1 MTLTRRRTLA
11 LIGGGT
17 VLAATAGGTA
27 FAMTRTPTRALA
39 PWAAAGGH
47 ADARL
52 NALSWAILAP
62 NPHNRQ
68 PWVAELVGADG
79 IRIFRDPAR
88 NLPHTDPYDR
98 QMTIG
103 MGCFLEL
110 LAIAATGT
118 GHRAEVA
125 LFPEGE
131 APGAPVAAVTLTPG
145 AQPHPFLP
153 HVASR
158 RSCKEPFAARAL
170 DAGHAQALA
179 TYATVITDAARVAA
193 LRALTWDAFL
203 VEATTP
209 AAYGESVDL
218 MRFGRAEIEANPDG
232 IDLGG
237 PFLEALMVAGVLT
250 RAAQRD
256 PASSAFRQ
264 GLDMYRTM
272 LAATPAYAVLTT
284 QGNTR
289 IDQIEAGRRWLR
301 LNLATT
307 ALGVAIHPVSQ
318 ALQEFPEMAEPHAR
332 AHALLAGPGET
343 VQMLGRIGYGP
354 TVPQTPRWPLESRLK
369 NA

>member
-1 MTLTRRRTLA
+1 MPLSRRRTLA

-27 FAMTRTPTRALA
+27 FALTRTPARALA
-39 PWAAAGGH
+39 PWTAAGGH
-47 ADARL
+47 ADPRM

-68 PWVAELVGADG
+68 PWVAELTGADG

-88 NLPHTDPYDR
+88 NLPQTDPLDR

-118 GHRAEVA
+118 DHRADVA

-131 APGAPVAAVTLTPG
+131 APGAPVAAVTLHPG

-153 HVASR
+153 HMADR
-158 RSCKEPFAARAL
+158 RSCKEPYADRPLAPE
-170 DAGHAQALA
+170 HATALA
-179 TYATVITDAARVAA
+179 DYATTITDPARVAA
-193 LRALTWDAFL
+193 LRTLTWDAWMI
-203 VEATTP
+203 EATTP
-209 AAYGESVDL
+209 AAFGESVDL

-250 RAAQRD
+250 RASQRD
-256 PASSAFRQ
+256 PASGAFRQ
-264 GLDMYRTM
+264 GVEMYRAM
-272 LAATPAYAVLTT
+272 LAATPAHAVLTT
-284 QGNTR
+284 PGNTR
-289 IDQIEAGRRWLR
+289 LDQIAAGRRWLR
-301 LNLATT
+301 LNLAAT
-307 ALGVAIHPVSQ
+307 ALGVALHPVSQ
-318 ALQEFPEMAEPHAR
+318 ALQEFPEMAPAHAR

-343 VQMLGRIGYGP
+343 VQLLGRIGYGP
-354 TVPQTPRWPLESRLK
+354 AVPPTPRWPLESRLK
-369 NA
+369 DA